1 MIITVFSE
9 DEFAKRSIIAL
20 SLAAYCAQSQ
30 RRVLL
35 ADATSLQYALGW
47 NTRRRAVGGKQKVT
61 VRGSADLESD
71 LENPASYYRV
81 HYPET
86 VVDADGSDARSTNAA
101 LVVTD
106 VLVIPIHSRQD
117 CNRQALIE
125 RIEAARLF
133 NPALRILVVE
143 VQSISAFGATAN
155 TETSPAET
163 LAKEILT
170 ATLADT
176 VIHEW
181 IDDRRIFDRGLSVFE
196 ANPRNERAV
205 AEIRNLHQEIAQA
218 RSQPVEQTANSL
230 AILHALQRR
239 TQEKE
244 LCHVG
249 IDVLQQ
255 QPGRLDSAG

>member
-1 MIITVFSE
+1 M
-9 DEFAKRSIIAL
+9 
-20 SLAAYCAQSQ
+20 
-30 RRVLL
+30 LL

-47 NTRRRAVGGKQKVT
+47 NTRRRAAGAKQKIT

-86 VVDADGSDARSTNAA
+86 VIDADGSDARSTNAA

-106 VLVIPIHSRQD
+106 VLVIPVHSRQD

-143 VQSISAFGATAN
+143 VQAISAFDAAAGAEA
-155 TETSPAET
+155 SPARA

-170 ATLADT
+170 ATLAET

-181 IDDRRIFDRGLSVFE
+181 IDDRSLFERGLSVFE
-196 ANPRNERAV
+196 PSPRNERAV
-205 AEIRNLHQEIAQA
+205 AEIEGIYQEIA
-218 RSQPVEQTANSL
+218 RTRIQPVAQAANSL

-249 IDVLQQ
+249 IDVLQE
-255 QPGRLDSAG
+255 QPVRS

>member
-20 SLAAYCAQSQ
+20 NLAAHCAQNR

-35 ADATSLQYALGW
+35 TDATALQYALGW
-47 NTRRRAVGGKQKVT
+47 DARRRAAGGKPKIT

-71 LENPASYYRV
+71 LENPASYYRN

-86 VVDADGSDARSTNAA
+86 IVDTDGSNARNANAA
-101 LVVTD
+101 LVATD
-106 VLVIPIHSRQD
+106 VLVIPVHSRQA
-117 CNRQALIE
+117 CNRQALVE

-143 VQSISAFGATAN
+143 VQAISAFGAAAD
-155 TETSPAET
+155 TEASPARA

-170 ATLADT
+170 ATLAAT

-181 IDDRRIFDRGLSVFE
+181 IDDRSIFDKGLSVFE
-196 ANPRNERAV
+196 PSPRNERAV
-205 AEIRNLHQEIAQA
+205 AEIEDLYQEIA
-218 RSQPVEQTANSL
+218 RTRIQPVEQEANSL

-244 LCHVG
+244 LRHAG
-249 IDVLQQ
+249 IDVLHG
-255 QPGRLDSAG
+255 PIAH

>member
-1 MIITVFSE
+1 MIITIFGE

-20 SLAAYCAQSQ
+20 SLAAHCAQGQ
-30 RRVLL
+30 HRVLL

-47 NTRRRAVGGKQKVT
+47 NNRRRAAGAKQKIA

-86 VVDADGSDARSTNAA
+86 VVDADGSDARNTNAA

-106 VLVIPIHSRQD
+106 VLVIPVHSRQD

-143 VQSISAFGATAN
+143 VQSISAFGVAAN
-155 TETSPAET
+155 TETSQARA

-170 ATLADT
+170 ATLAET

-196 ANPRNERAV
+196 ASPRNERAIG
-205 AEIRNLHQEIAQA
+205 EIGNLYLEIAQA
-218 RSQPVEQTANSL
+218 RSQPIEQAANSL
-230 AILHALQRR
+230 AILHALQKR

-244 LCHVG
+244 LCHIGV
-249 IDVLQQ
+249 DLLQP
-255 QPGRLDSAG
+255 QPGHLDSAG